1 MNNAIGP
8 IDGRYSSKLQH
19 LSTYFSENALFKY
32 RIKVEILYFIQLVQ
46 KRVIKAKLT
55 AAQIAKLH
63 KVIEEFNDA
72 EALKIRKSEKITKH
86 DVKAV
91 EYYVKEKLEN
101 IQLSKYSEFVHFGLT
116 SQDVNNTA
124 IPMLLK
130 DASNKELVPMLEKLI
145 LELKNL
151 SKQNRKQAMLARTHG
166 QPASPTTLGKEIF
179 VFVERLSLQLI
190 KLKTFEYS
198 GKFGGATGN
207 FNAHKIAFPKVD
219 WKNWS

>member
-8 IDGRYSSKLQH
+8 IDGRYSGKLQH
-19 LSTYFSENALFKY
+19 LSNYFSENALFKY

-55 AAQIAKLH
+55 AVQIAKLY

-101 IQLSKYSEFVHFGLT
+101 ISLSKYSEFVHFGLT

-130 DASNKELVPMLEKLI
+130 DASNKELIPMLEKLI

-151 SKQNRKQAMLARTHG
+151 SPR
-166 QPASPTTLGKEIF
+166 
-179 VFVERLSLQLI
+179 
-190 KLKTFEYS
+190 
-198 GKFGGATGN
+198 
-207 FNAHKIAFPKVD
+207 
-219 WKNWS
+219 